1 MIDDEG
7 DIECVTNLFKNQN
20 PTICQLNLYIDS
32 SPKAVGGR
40 TDGSSKPRRFSE
52 DFGHERSREWFC
64 ITSAARGNEC

>member
-32 SPKAVGGR
+32 SPKAVGG
-40 TDGSSKPRRFSE
+40 TTAE
-52 DFGHERSREWFC
+52 
-64 ITSAARGNEC
+64 